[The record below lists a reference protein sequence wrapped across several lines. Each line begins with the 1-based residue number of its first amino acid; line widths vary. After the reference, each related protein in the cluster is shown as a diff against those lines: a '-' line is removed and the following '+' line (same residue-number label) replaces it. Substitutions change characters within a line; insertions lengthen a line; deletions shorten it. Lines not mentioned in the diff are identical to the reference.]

1 MSAFAE
7 LGFARGATDKLMG
20 RARDESPPSEVTTK
34 SAVSAYKKAYV
45 RGYDATVVPTPSD
58 SVGASVSFSASA
70 STSPKSSPSSPTPS
84 KAPGTEGNADQGFNA
99 TLPEQK
105 IVTRLKLPLFA
116 TKPAVAVATRQTASA
131 LGAPAPSGPMPMP
144 TQTMPAEQLGAPPPG
159 ALPTM
164 QLEVAPQASLTPAT
178 FADKAKAWWGEN
190 WKTVAVGTAAVVVVG
205 GVVYV
210 ATRKS
215 DNPSA

>member
-20 RARDESPPSEVTTK
+20 RARDESPPAEVTTK

-45 RGYDATVVPTPSD
+45 RGYDVTAVPTPSD

-70 STSPKSSPSSPTPS
+70 STSPKSAPSSPAPS
-84 KAPGTEGNADQGFNA
+84 TSPGAEGNADQGFNA

-105 IVTRLKLPLFA
+105 LITRLKLPLFA
-116 TKPAVAVATRQTASA
+116 VKPSISVAKRDAAGP

-144 TQTMPAEQLGAPPPG
+144 SYTLPAEQQLAAPPPPG

-164 QLEVAPQASLTPAT
+164 QLAVAPAT